1 MGTAASIAL
10 AVARFIYDFIF
21 GDDWRVAVVI
31 VLGLLAT
38 AWLVANRIPA
48 WWLVP
53 LFAVAMTGVSL
64 RRSRPRVS
72 GGLTGNPVT
81 RSQP

>member
-1 MGTAASIAL
+1 MSTVVSTVI

-31 VLGLLAT
+31 VLGLVAT
-38 AWLVANRIPA
+38 GVLVANRISA

-53 LFAVAMTGVSL
+53 VLAIGMTWISL
-64 RRSRPRVS
+64 QRSRK
-72 GGLTGNPVT
+72 
-81 RSQP
+81 SQPSPIPKPRR

>member
-1 MGTAASIAL
+1 MSTAVSTLI

-31 VLGLLAT
+31 VLGLVAT
-38 AWLVANRIPA
+38 GLLVANQISA

-53 LFAVAMTGVSL
+53 VLAIGMTWISL
-64 RRSRPRVS
+64 QRSHP
-72 GGLTGNPVT
+72 
-81 RSQP
+81 SQPSPIPGPGR

>member
-1 MGTAASIAL
+1 MSTVVSTLI

-31 VLGLLAT
+31 LLGLVATGLLLA
-38 AWLVANRIPA
+38 AQISA

-53 LFAVAMTGVSL
+53 VLAIGMTWISL
-64 RRSRPRVS
+64 QRSHP
-72 GGLTGNPVT
+72 
-81 RSQP
+81 SQPSPKSGPGR

>member
-1 MGTAASIAL
+1 MGAIGSAVL

-31 VLGLLAT
+31 VLGLVVT
-38 AWLVANRIPA
+38 AWLVSSGLPA

-53 LFAVAMTGVSL
+53 LLAIGMTGVSL
-64 RRSRPRVS
+64 QRSRPRS
-72 GGLTGNPVT
+72 PKGGPTG
-81 RSQP
+81 

>member
-1 MGTAASIAL
+1 MSAVVSTVI

-31 VLGLLAT
+31 VLGLVAT
-38 AWLVANRIPA
+38 GLLVANQISA

-53 LFAVAMTGVSL
+53 VLAIGMTWISL
-64 RRSRPRVS
+64 QRSHP
-72 GGLTGNPVT
+72 
-81 RSQP
+81 SQPSPIPGPGR

>member
-1 MGTAASIAL
+1 MSAVVSAVI

-31 VLGLLAT
+31 VLGLFIT
-38 AWLVANRIPA
+38 AWLVSNGLPA

-53 LFAVAMTGVSL
+53 ILAIVMTLSL
-64 RRSRPRVS
+64 IHI
-72 GGLTGNPVT
+72 
-81 RSQP
+81 